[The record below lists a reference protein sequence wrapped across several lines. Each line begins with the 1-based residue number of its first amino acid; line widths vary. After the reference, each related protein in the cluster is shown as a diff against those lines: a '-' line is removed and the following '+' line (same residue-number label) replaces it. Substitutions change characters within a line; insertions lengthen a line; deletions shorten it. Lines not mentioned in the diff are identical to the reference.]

1 MLELAILILIIVCLW
16 YYRGSIKALSG
27 LGESHARQLV
37 VRSSIS
43 LAKERVELAKEVDK
57 LGEIP
62 SIESLEIRVKGGVV
76 KTTTSE

>member
-27 LGESHARQLV
+27 LGEDHARQLV

-43 LAKERVELAKEVDK
+43 LAKERTELLKEINTM
-57 LGEIP
+57 GEIP
-62 SIESLEIRVKGGVV
+62 SIESLEIRVKGGIV
-76 KTTTSE
+76 KNTTSE